1 MNRVGLS
8 KLLPV
13 STEGSASKQKLGTF
27 IGVFTP
33 TILTILGVIMY
44 LRLGWLV
51 GHLGLT
57 RVIVVVVLA
66 NTITFIT
73 TLAFS
78 AVATNAR
85 VGVGGAYFIISRS
98 LGLELGGAIGVPLFL
113 SQTFS
118 VTLYAYGLAE
128 SFRIVW
134 PALPLMPVTLF
145 VVVAVGVLA
154 MTGADR
160 ALRAQVV
167 LMGFVALSLLVLAIG
182 AFARSSGSVVVLHPP
197 TGEIGFWVGFAVFF
211 PAVTGVMA
219 GLGLS
224 GDLRDPGKSIPLGS
238 IAAVVTGFLV
248 YLLIP
253 LLLSLGA
260 DPSDLRDDPMVWSRI
275 AVLGPWLV
283 LPGLWSAIFSSAV
296 GSILAAPR
304 TLQALA
310 RDGLAPRFLCRP
322 TGDAREL
329 LPGMLVALAI
339 AVGAVF
345 LGNLNAV
352 AAVVSMFFLTVYGT
366 VNIVATFEVLSG
378 DPSWRPKIN
387 VPWPVTLAGGLACVV
402 VMILISPVAG
412 LIALVAEFSLWMY
425 LSRRAQKAR
434 WGDARRG
441 LYEALIRWALIRLN
455 KRPTSARNWRP
466 HILAFV
472 VDPLKELDLIRFGD
486 WFSQGRGVVTVCNL
500 VIGDLMNEDL
510 DLAGRR
516 ESIQSV
522 IDAEDIVVFP
532 EVDAVNDVVEGI
544 VNVSQAN
551 GMAGMSSN
559 TVLLGWPESV
569 ALRTEFL
576 RVMRRLERL
585 NKSFVLGRIRPR
597 YMFRRE
603 HPKIHVWWGGL
614 ERNGDLLLLLAHL
627 LNSNPE
633 WSGAKVEVMSIAS
646 SELMKARTETY
657 LNQLIPEIRIEA
669 EVRVVLKPK
678 EESVTETIHR
688 ESADAA
694 AVFLGLQ
701 VPEIGNEEEYAERIE
716 RLAGDLPVVFFVKN
730 SSLFVGELLEA
741 AEAVTESEDEEEG
754 QGDTE
759 EARSSRDTLPQP
771 E

>member
-1 MNRVGLS
+1 MTHDN
-8 KLLPV
+8 
-13 STEGSASKQKLGTF
+13 KLGTF

-51 GHLGLT
+51 GNLGLI
-57 RVIVVVVLA
+57 RIIFVVVLA
-66 NTITFIT
+66 NAITFVT

-128 SFRIVW
+128 SFRFVW
-134 PALPLMPVTLF
+134 PGLPLMPVTL
-145 VVVAVGVLA
+145 VVVIGVGVLA
-154 MTGADR
+154 ITGAER

-167 LMGFVALSLLVLAIG
+167 LMGFVAMSLAVLAIG
-182 AFARSSGSVVVLHPP
+182 AFVRSSGSDVVLHPP
-197 TGEIGFWVGFAVFF
+197 TGDVGFWAGFAVFF

-238 IAAVVTGFLV
+238 IAAVVTGFLI

-253 LLLSLGA
+253 ILLSLGA
-260 DPSDLRDDPMVWSRI
+260 DPTDLRDDPMVWSRI
-275 AVLGPWLV
+275 AVLGPWLI

-310 RDGLAPRFLCRP
+310 RDGLAPRFLWRP
-322 TGDAREL
+322 TGDSREL
-329 LPGMLVALAI
+329 LPGMAVALAI
-339 AVGAVF
+339 AVAAVF

-366 VNIVATFEVLSG
+366 VNIVAAFEVLSG
-378 DPSWRPKIN
+378 DPSWRPKIK

-402 VMILISPVAG
+402 VMVLISPVAG
-412 LIALVAEFSLWMY
+412 LIALVAEFSLWLY

-441 LYEALIRWALIRLN
+441 LYEALIRWALIRLTE
-455 KRPTSARNWRP
+455 RPMSARNWRP
-466 HILAFV
+466 HLMTFV
-472 VDPLKELDLIRFGD
+472 DDPLKELDLIRFSD

-500 VIGDLMNEDL
+500 VIGDLLNDEL

-516 ESIQSV
+516 NRIQSV

-559 TVLLGWPESV
+559 TVLLGWPEENN
-569 ALRTEFL
+569 LRAEFL

-585 NKSFVLGRIRPR
+585 NKSFVLGRIRPK

-603 HPKIHVWWGGL
+603 NPKIHVWWGGL
-614 ERNGDLLLLLAHL
+614 ERNGDLMLLLAHL
-627 LNSNPE
+627 LHSNPE
-633 WSGAKVEVMSIAS
+633 WRGATVEVLSLAS
-646 SELMKARTETY
+646 SELMRTRTETY
-657 LNQLIPEIRIEA
+657 LTKLLPEIRIEA

-678 EESVTETIHR
+678 DQTVTELIHR
-688 ESADAA
+688 ESAEAA
-694 AVFLGLQ
+694 AVFLGLE
-701 VPEIGNEEEYAERIE
+701 VPAIGDEEAYAERMD

-730 SSLFVGELLEA
+730 SSLFVGELLDA
-741 AEAVTESEDEEEG
+741 AEAVVK
-754 QGDTE
+754 E
-759 EARSSRDTLPQP
+759 EATGANEADDHPSRDALPLP